1 MKTVRFDGILF
12 ETMEVHIGKMDTDN
26 FEKLDLHLQ
35 TCKTLRCRRCFTK
48 ENSIV
53 NQLYVKSKWRPD

>member
-26 FEKLDLHLQ
+26 FEKLDFDLQ
-35 TCKTLRCRRCFTK
+35 TSATYRCRRYFM
-48 ENSIV
+48 S
-53 NQLYVKSKWRPD
+53 